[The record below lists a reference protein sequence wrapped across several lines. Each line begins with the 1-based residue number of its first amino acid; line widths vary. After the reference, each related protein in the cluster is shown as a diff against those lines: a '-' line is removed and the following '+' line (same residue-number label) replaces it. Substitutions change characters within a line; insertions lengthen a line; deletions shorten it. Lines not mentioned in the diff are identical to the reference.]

1 MFSQKRLLP
10 KQRLQTKKR
19 NAIIPIMCFWITIS
33 THKRAL
39 HFCKKCT
46 IFTQKKPNIST
57 KRAPCISL
65 LNHHYQRE
73 QPALRRVVFALT
85 NKALYFCQKSP
96 LHSHKKSTIFPQ
108 KEPCISLLNHHYQ
121 REHPALR
128 SVAFALTKKS
138 PLFLPTKPYIH
149 AKIVPCC
156 HQKSPVHPSLIISI
170 SVSDQPCAA
179 LSSHLQNQPTISA
192 ERALFSRKKCS
203 YVATKR
209 IRYPRQKC
217 PNFPAR
223 ALYITS

>member
-1 MFSQKRLLP
+1 MPSYQSCVFESPSPLTKEPYISAKSVLYSHKKSPIFPP
-10 KQRLQTKKR
+10 KE
-19 NAIIPIMCFWITIS
+19 
-33 THKRAL
+33 
-39 HFCKKCT
+39 
-46 IFTQKKPNIST
+46 
-57 KRAPCISL
+57 PCISL

-73 QPALRRVVFALT
+73 RPALRRVVFALT

-156 HQKSPVHPSLIISI
+156 HQKSPVHPSLILSI